1 MKKIIQ
7 WFNYKRVILILVGIG
22 ICIAL
27 SMLDQCRGN
36 KYAHQQKTID
46 SLTLANQKLV
56 QDTNRLGQLL
66 VKQQAITTTN
76 PEEIKALTL
85 ENLQLKEKD
94 AKRIKQV
101 NSLVKENTKLKLEN
115 YYIAYDPDDTSDYIL
130 PDTIRIACP
139 DSNYVKV
146 PKKVTD
152 TSKTDFKFTAT
163 VGKEGLT
170 IDSLEITD
178 KETIAF
184 VETKGGLFKRGI
196 DGKVKLWRKP
206 TIEVIVTHSNKL
218 ISVEQM
224 NSLYYTPKPKARWL
238 ERLVIAAASAFI
250 TAKLLK

>member
-7 WFNYKRVILILVGIG
+7 WFNYKRVIILLVGVG

-46 SLTLANQKLV
+46 SLTLVNQKLV
-56 QDTNRLGQLL
+56 KDTKRLGQLL

-76 PEEIKALTL
+76 PEEIKALAL

-101 NSLVKENTKLKLEN
+101 NSLIKENTKLKLN
-115 YYIAYDPDDTSDYIL
+115 DYYIAYDPEDTSDYVL
-130 PDTIRIACP
+130 PDTIRIPCP
-139 DSNYVKV
+139 DTNYVKV
-146 PKKVTD
+146 PKIVTD
-152 TSKTDFKFTAT
+152 TNKADFKFVAT

-170 IDSLEITD
+170 IDSLVITD
-178 KETIAF
+178 TQTIAF
-184 VETKGGLFKRGI
+184 VETKGGLFKRGT
-196 DGKVKLWRKP
+196 DGKIKLWRKP
-206 TIEVIVTHSNKL
+206 TIEAVVTHTNKL
-218 ISVEQM
+218 LTVEGM

-238 ERLVIAAASAFI
+238 ERIAIAAASAFI
-250 TAKLLK
+250 TLKLLK